1 MKQFEQV
8 NWHTLIVG
16 LGKTGLSVAR
26 HLSAQGVKFAVMD
39 TRVTP
44 PSSDTLTEEFPDVS
58 QYFGGFDADLMCA
71 AKRLV
76 VSPGIPLA
84 TPAIEKARSLGI
96 EVVGDV
102 ELFAI
107 EAKAPIIGITGS
119 NGKTT
124 VVTLLDQMA
133 KRAGIKVATG
143 GNIGMPALDLLQM
156 DGVELYVLELSSFQ
170 LETTFNLNCKAAC
183 ILNITEDHLDRYSG
197 RMDLY
202 ANAKAK
208 IYDHC
213 EFKIVNRDDERVVS
227 IAGDE
232 NIISFGERVP
242 EVGQYGLITSEG
254 GKTQLARGKQVLL
267 STDEMKVSGRHQEV
281 NGLAAMAMAEVV
293 GLPLTPCLE
302 VLREFTGLE
311 HRTQW
316 IAEYNGINWFNDSKG
331 TNVGATVAAMTGLA
345 GKTVLLAGG
354 QGKGADF
361 NPLADVVRQCA
372 RAVVLF
378 GEDAEDI
385 ALALKGDI
393 PIVFARNMVD
403 AVTQAGDLAQIGDNV
418 LLSPACAS
426 FDMFDSYEHRGHV
439 FVETVKRIV
448 QC

>member
-1 MKQFEQV
+1 MQRIEQI

-26 HLSAQGVKFAVMD
+26 HLSTQGVAFAVMD
-39 TRVTP
+39 TREVP
-44 PSSDTLTEEFPDVS
+44 PSSDTLAEEFPEVPR
-58 QYFGGFDADLMCA
+58 YFGGFDADVMCE

-84 TPAIEKARSLGI
+84 TPEIEKARSLGI

-102 ELFAI
+102 ELFAR
-107 EAKAPIIGITGS
+107 EAKAPIIAVTGS

-124 VVTLLDQMA
+124 VVTLLDLMA
-133 KRAGIKVATG
+133 KQAGVKVATG
-143 GNIGMPALDLLQM
+143 GNIGMPALELLDQA
-156 DGVELYVLELSSFQ
+156 DTELYVLELSSFQ
-170 LETTFNLNCKAAC
+170 LETTFSLNCKASC

-202 ANAKAK
+202 ATAKAK

-213 EFKIVNRDDERVVS
+213 DYKIVNRDDPLVVTA
-227 IAGDE
+227 AGDKD
-232 NIISFGERVP
+232 IITFGVGVP
-242 EVGQYGLITSEG
+242 NQGEYGLADNEG
-254 GKTQLARGKQVLL
+254 RTWLVKGKQPLICKDDL
-267 STDEMKVSGRHQEV
+267 KVAGQHNEI
-281 NGLAAMAMAEVV
+281 NGLAVLAMAEVA
-293 GLPLTPCLE
+293 GIPLSPCLE

-331 TNVGATVAAMTGLA
+331 TNVGATVAAMTGLT

-361 NPLADVVRQCA
+361 TPLADVVRQYA

-378 GEDAEDI
+378 GEDAEVI
-385 ALALKGDI
+385 ALSLKGDI

-403 AVTQAGDLAQIGDNV
+403 AVTQAKDLAQIGDNV

-426 FDMFDSYEHRGHV
+426 FDMFDNYEQRGNV
-439 FVETVKRIV
+439 FVETVKRV
-448 QC
+448 VLC